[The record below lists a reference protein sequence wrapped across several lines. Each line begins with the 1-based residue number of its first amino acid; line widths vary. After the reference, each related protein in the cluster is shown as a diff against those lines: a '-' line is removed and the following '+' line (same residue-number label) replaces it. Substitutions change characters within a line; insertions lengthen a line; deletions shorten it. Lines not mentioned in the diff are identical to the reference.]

1 MRCLAA
7 LARWE
12 ELNNLCKEYW
22 SPAEPSARLEMAPM
36 AAQAAW
42 NMGEWDQMAE
52 YVSRLDDGDETKLR
66 GLASPVSSGDGSSN
80 GTFFRAVLLV
90 RRAKY
95 DEAREYVE
103 RARKCLATE
112 LAALVLESYERAY
125 SNMVRVQQLSEL
137 EEVIE
142 YYTLPVGNTI
152 AEERRALIR
161 NMWTQRIQGSKR
173 NVEVWQALLAVRAL
187 VLPPTEDVETWL
199 KFASLCRK
207 SGRISQAKST
217 LLKLLPFDPEV
228 SPENMQYHGPPQVML
243 GYLKYQWSLGE
254 ERKRKEAFTKLQILT
269 RELSSVPHSQSD
281 ILASMVSSKG
291 ANVPLLAR
299 VNLKLGT
306 WQWALSSG
314 LNDGSIQEIRDAFD
328 KSTCYAPKWAKAWH
342 TWALFNTAVMSHYIS
357 RGQIAS
363 QYVVSAV
370 TGYFYS
376 IACAANA
383 KGVDDS
389 LQDILRLLTLWFNHG
404 ATADVQTALK
414 TGFSHVNINTWLVVL
429 PQIIARIHSNNR
441 AVRELIQS
449 LLIRIGENHPQALMY
464 PLLVACKSISNLRRA
479 AAQEVVDKVRQHS
492 GALVDQVKS
501 HLLCLSIL
509 LNYIFLPE
517 LISDPLPLHP

>member
-1 MRCLAA
+1 
-7 LARWE
+7 
-12 ELNNLCKEYW
+12 
-22 SPAEPSARLEMAPM
+22 
-36 AAQAAW
+36 
-42 NMGEWDQMAE
+42 MGEWDQMAE

-217 LLKLLPFDPEV
+217 LLKLLPVLNF
-228 SPENMQYHGPPQVML
+228 
-243 GYLKYQWSLGE
+243 YLLIVEFSL
-254 ERKRKEAFTKLQILT
+254 
-269 RELSSVPHSQSD
+269 P
-281 ILASMVSSKG
+281 
-291 ANVPLLAR
+291 R
-299 VNLKLGT
+299 VYLY
-306 WQWALSSG
+306 S
-314 LNDGSIQEIRDAFD
+314 
-328 KSTCYAPKWAKAWH
+328 
-342 TWALFNTAVMSHYIS
+342 VMSNLGPYF
-357 RGQIAS
+357 
-363 QYVVSAV
+363 AV
-370 TGYFYS
+370 
-376 IACAANA
+376 
-383 KGVDDS
+383 
-389 LQDILRLLTLWFNHG
+389 
-404 ATADVQTALK
+404 
-414 TGFSHVNINTWLVVL
+414 
-429 PQIIARIHSNNR
+429 
-441 AVRELIQS
+441 
-449 LLIRIGENHPQALMY
+449 
-464 PLLVACKSISNLRRA
+464 
-479 AAQEVVDKVRQHS
+479 
-492 GALVDQVKS
+492 
-501 HLLCLSIL
+501 
-509 LNYIFLPE
+509 
-517 LISDPLPLHP
+517 